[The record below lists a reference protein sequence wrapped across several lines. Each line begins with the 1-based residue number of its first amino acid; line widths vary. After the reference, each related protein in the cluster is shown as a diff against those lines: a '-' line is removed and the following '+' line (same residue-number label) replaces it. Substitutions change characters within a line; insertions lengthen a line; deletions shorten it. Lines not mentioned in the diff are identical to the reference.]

1 MYFKFK
7 VTLAVVFMLIGMQLF
22 AQKKVLTP
30 VWTAQKANAWY
41 AQHQWLVGSD
51 FIPSTAINQL
61 EMWQKDTF
69 DPKTID
75 IELSYAQGIGMNV
88 MRVFLHHLAWQQDPE
103 GFKKRMDQYL
113 TISSKYGIQT
123 MFVFFDDCWN
133 KEPKIGKQ
141 PEPKPGIHNSGW
153 MQDPGQPAS
162 ENLASF
168 PILEKYVK
176 DVMVRFK
183 NDKRILLWDLYNEPG
198 NSGKVTK
205 SLPLLKQVFVWAKTV
220 NPSQPISAGVWN
232 WSLETLSA
240 YQVTHSDVITYHDYT
255 PEADHLK
262 TVQLLKM
269 FGRPLICT
277 EYMARPRN
285 SLFSTVLPM
294 LKKEN
299 VGAINWGF
307 VSGKT
312 NTIYAWDTPMPDG
325 KEPALW
331 FHDIF
336 RKDGTPY
343 KPEET
348 ELIKSLTSR

>member
-1 MYFKFK
+1 MKIK
-7 VTLAVVFMLIGMQLF
+7 LRIIVAATFMLLSVQLS
-22 AQKKVLTP
+22 AQKKTITT
-30 VWTAQKANAWY
+30 VWTVQKANSWY
-41 AQHQWLVGSD
+41 AKHQWLVGSD

-61 EMWQKDTF
+61 EMWQADTF

-75 IELSYAQGIGMNV
+75 TELGYAQGIGMNV

-113 TISSKYGIQT
+113 AISSKHGVQT

-133 KEPKIGKQ
+133 KEPKTGKQ

-162 ENLASF
+162 ANPENF
-168 PILEKYVK
+168 TILEKYVK
-176 DVMVRFK
+176 DVMTRFK

-198 NSGKVTK
+198 NNDKGNK
-205 SLPLLKQVFVWAKTV
+205 SLPLLKHVFEWAKTV

-232 WSLETLSA
+232 WSLETLNA
-240 YQVTHSDVITYHDYT
+240 YQVGHSDVVTYHDYT
-255 PEADHLK
+255 PEPDHLK

-325 KEPALW
+325 SEPKLW

-336 RKDGTPY
+336 HTDGTPY
-343 KPEET
+343 KADET
-348 ELIKSLTSR
+348 ELIKSLTNR